1 MCVFDQSASINCTV
15 SNHHPLQERVQ
26 RNRVVLHH
34 VVYKL
39 HGSEIPVFRTFTD
52 GLEPSSAEE
61 KGEEEPCGGCVVAVI
76 TARSHTQSRK
86 VWEATHTVEQ
96 GTTHTHTHSRAQG
109 MKHSLARYER
119 GAEKSRRGN
128 PFEPV
133 WEIHLAELEKSQL
146 TQLVEAALVREDMKS
161 CWLKIW
167 EGNQEEVWSK
177 ERKDFTSSVCQEKS
191 SRIWIKRANVCH
203 HVMSWNLKVIPAS
216 NWPNQSYIYSGGGME

>member
-1 MCVFDQSASINCTV
+1 MCQCQFQHICASASGSICASASIYMCQCQHIYVPVQQNIPGAAGPGMFNSVREILKENFANQAFTALSVCVFDQSASINCTV

-86 VWEATHTVEQ
+86 V
-96 GTTHTHTHSRAQG
+96 
-109 MKHSLARYER
+109 
-119 GAEKSRRGN
+119 
-128 PFEPV
+128 
-133 WEIHLAELEKSQL
+133 
-146 TQLVEAALVREDMKS
+146 
-161 CWLKIW
+161 
-167 EGNQEEVWSK
+167 
-177 ERKDFTSSVCQEKS
+177 
-191 SRIWIKRANVCH
+191 
-203 HVMSWNLKVIPAS
+203 
-216 NWPNQSYIYSGGGME
+216 